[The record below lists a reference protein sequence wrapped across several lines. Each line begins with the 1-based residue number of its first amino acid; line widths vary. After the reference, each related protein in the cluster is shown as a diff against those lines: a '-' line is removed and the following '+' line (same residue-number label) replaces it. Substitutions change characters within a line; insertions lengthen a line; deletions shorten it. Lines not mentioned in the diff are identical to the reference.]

1 MNIGAIIQGYREKKN
16 LSRQELALKVRVGTK
31 TIEKY
36 ESGEKVPD
44 TQTALKL
51 STALDFPASEIL
63 GQEYKNK
70 YPQLD
75 QELQQMIGLLGPE
88 RAKELLR
95 LAPELQDKDES
106 N

>member
-1 MNIGAIIQGYREKKN
+1 MMNIGAIIQGYREKKN

-36 ESGEKVPD
+36 ESGEKIPD

-63 GQEYKNK
+63 GREYKNK

-75 QELQQMIGLLGPE
+75 QELLHMIEVLGPE

-95 LAPELQDKDES
+95 QSPDLQEKKE
-106 N
+106 